1 MKKQNAVKAM
11 PRPVKNP
18 NPNAVLIAVSRI
30 LCSSVSVTEHP
41 PFVCFGP
48 LFLPWFRIFLYI
60 DVGDGDIS
68 SIGPIVGQFKARL
81 HGSMPPFSDASES
94 VRKCHLVV
102 AIAIDPVVVSAIVA
116 GIVCLN
122 QLEGF
127 INKRLVR
134 SVLME

>member
-18 NPNAVLIAVSRI
+18 NPNAVFIAVLRI
-30 LCSSVSVTEHP
+30 LRSSVTEHP
-41 PFVCFGP
+41 PLVCFCP
-48 LFLPWFRIFLYI
+48 LFLPWFRLFLYI
-60 DVGDGDIS
+60 DVGEWDIS
-68 SIGPIVGQFKARL
+68 SIGPIVGQLKARL

-102 AIAIDPVVVSAIVA
+102 APTVDPVVVSAIVA

-134 SVLME
+134 GILME